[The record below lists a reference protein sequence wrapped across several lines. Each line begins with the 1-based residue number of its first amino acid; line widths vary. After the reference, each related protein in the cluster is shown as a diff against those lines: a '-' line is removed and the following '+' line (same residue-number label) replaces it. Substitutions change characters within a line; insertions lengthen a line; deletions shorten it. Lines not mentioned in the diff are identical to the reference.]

1 VGNVVKDVTVT
12 PQNFAAPGL
21 SAASATLDNVV
32 NENSTSATI
41 TVTPKAG
48 AWEYSIDDSNVATL
62 SQSGNVITVT
72 ASHKGSTTV
81 RVKNKSDNTK
91 ASTYTITV
99 ARDYNGKSVWKY
111 YGYYIAPEDAGSSTW
126 NTSLNATYC
135 ANKSGATWF
144 VPSAADWRLILG
156 GTSGDDNASSG
167 VYNEYKSKGVFAS
180 GSYYWSTTEY
190 SSSYAYLLGFSSS
203 VAYVGS
209 YYGKSYSRQVRC
221 VSK

>member
-1 VGNVVKDVTVT
+1 M
-12 PQNFAAPGL
+12 
-21 SAASATLDNVV
+21 

-91 ASTYTITV
+91 VSTYTITV

-111 YGYYIAPEDAGSSTW
+111 YGYYIAPEDAGSTLW
-126 NTSLNATYC
+126 NTSLTATYC
-135 ANKSGATWF
+135 ANKSGSTWY
-144 VPSAADWRLILG
+144 VPSDADWRLILG
-156 GTSGDDNASSG
+156 GTSGGADASSG
-167 VYNEYKSKGVFAS
+167 VYDEYKSKGVFAS
-180 GSYYWSTTEY
+180 GSYYWSTTEGGSSIAY
-190 SSSYAYLLGFSSS
+190 SLFFYSSYAC
-203 VAYVGS
+203 VVGLI
-209 YYGKSYSRQVRC
+209 KSDSRHVRC

>member
-1 VGNVVKDVTVT
+1 M
-12 PQNFAAPGL
+12 
-21 SAASATLDNVV
+21 DNVK
-32 NENSTSATI
+32 NENSTSTTI

-48 AWEYSIDDSNVATL
+48 AWEYSIDDKNVATL

-91 ASTYTITV
+91 VSTYTITV

-111 YGYYIAPEDAGSSTW
+111 YGYYIAPEDAGSSEW

-167 VYNEYKSKGVFAS
+167 VSNEYKSKGVFAS
-180 GSYYWSTTEY
+180 VSRYWSATEDDSFFAY
-190 SSSYAYLLGFSSS
+190 GMFFGSSDVYVSSNS
-203 VAYVGS
+203 
-209 YYGKSYSRQVRC
+209 KSYPRHLRC